1 MVNIKISSVNLEEWQ
16 DRYLLIVKQEM
27 LLLQEVKITLD
38 SLVDYREFMMHLHLF
53 SHLDLLKLAEKME
66 ENLDLTQLLLE
77 EDLVPKHKVILL
89 VMVIPCILMHRLV
102 VTALLKQPER
112 W

>member
-38 SLVDYREFMMHLHLF
+38 SLEDYREFMMHLHLF
-53 SHLDLLKLAEKME
+53 SHSDLLKLAEKME
-66 ENLDLTQLLLE
+66 ENLDLMQLLLE
-77 EDLVPKHKVILL
+77 VDLVPKHRVSLL
-89 VMVIPCILMHRLV
+89 VMVTPCILMHKLV